1 MLSLIRR
8 TIFSPTEHTPS
19 PAITKETLFPLAPD
33 ACNHDCSACPSTSES
48 GYGRQFDRIGVAH
61 GGDLWGLV
69 KAYSTHVIVA
79 TGKSDWIR
87 DVEDIPGSLMQALRK
102 RAKEAKNGRMM
113 ISASNLPPPQE
124 YYDVEDEKPTDLV
137 LVPRFVVLEG
147 VRPRDAGEVVRE
159 VVAKGPTTEE
169 PLRVKEEKR
178 EEEEEEEE
186 VRLPEGVTMKEYP
199 HDFLILLCSHAK
211 RDARCGLSAPVLKK
225 EFEKQLASNALY
237 RDHNDSRPGG
247 AKVVFVN
254 HVGGHKYAANVI
266 IYRKADGQGIWLAKV
281 TPRDVEW
288 IVKHTVLEGRI
299 GDKEMIRG
307 GWNRKEGKYSW

>member
-1 MLSLIRR
+1 MLALIKRTA
-8 TIFSPTEHTPS
+8 TIFSPTEP
-19 PAITKETLFPLAPD
+19 PAVTKETLFPLAPD
-33 ACNHDCSACPSTSES
+33 ACNHDCSACPSTSGS
-48 GYGRQFDRIGVAH
+48 GYGRQFDKIGVDH
-61 GGDLWGLV
+61 SGSLWGLV
-69 KAYSTHVIVA
+69 NAYSTHVIVA

-87 DVEDIPGSLMQALRK
+87 DVKEIPGSLMEALHK
-102 RAKEAKNGRMM
+102 RAKEAKNGPMM
-113 ISASNLPPPQE
+113 ISASNLPPPHE
-124 YYDVEDEKPTDLV
+124 HYDVEDEKPTDLV

-169 PLRVKEEKR
+169 PLRVEEEKPKQ
-178 EEEEEEEE
+178 EEE

-211 RDARCGLSAPVLKK
+211 RDARCGLSAPVLRK
-225 EFEKQLASNALY
+225 EFEKHLASNALY

-247 AKVVFVN
+247 AKVVFIN

-266 IYRKADGQGIWLAKV
+266 IYRKADGQGVWLARV
-281 TPRDVEW
+281 TPSDVER

-307 GWNRKEGKYSW
+307 GWNRREGKYSW